1 MGSTKKGGPQ
11 MIKKSEICNKLKDL
25 DQEEKKR
32 AYKLLD
38 KLKLD
43 VYEGDKR
50 LTGVKPSGFYLEGK
64 FYAVEHHRQIFLKV
78 AEIAASKHPT
88 EIVSVHPE
96 TLTA

>member
-1 MGSTKKGGPQ
+1 